1 MLAFVMK
8 VGQDHYVSTILVQL
22 RAKLALDTG
31 HVLLQV
37 ILMPSVYV
45 KMASP
50 VITVSKAVSKAVMV
64 FALEDSLT
72 IAPPILMVLCDMA
85 ATKVEDAA
93 ISVRARI
100 IHLVV
105 SALTSRRKRKSVLVQ
120 MIMTVR

>member
-8 VGQDHYVSTILVQL
+8 AGQDHCVSTTLVQL
-22 RAKLALDTG
+22 WEKLALDMG

-50 VITVSKAVSKAVMV
+50 VITVSKAVMV
-64 FALEDSLT
+64 FALGGSP
-72 IAPPILMVLCDMA
+72 IVAPEILMVLCDMA
-85 ATKVEDAA
+85 ATKVEDAN
-93 ISVRARI
+93 ISVRARS

>member
-8 VGQDHYVSTILVQL
+8 AGQDHCVSTTLVQL
-22 RAKLALDTG
+22 WEKLALDMG

-50 VITVSKAVSKAVMV
+50 VITVSKAVMV
-64 FALEDSLT
+64 FALEDSPT

-85 ATKVEDAA
+85 VTKVEDAA
-93 ISVRARI
+93 ISARARI
-100 IHLVV
+100 IHLIV
-105 SALTSRRKRKSVLVQ
+105 SALTSRRKRKSVLAE

>member
-8 VGQDHYVSTILVQL
+8 AGQDHCVSTTLVQL
-22 RAKLALDTG
+22 WEKLALDKG

-50 VITVSKAVSKAVMV
+50 VITVSKAVMV
-64 FALEDSLT
+64 FALEGSPT
-72 IAPPILMVLCDMA
+72 VAPAILMVLCDMA
-85 ATKVEDAA
+85 ATKVEDVT

-105 SALTSRRKRKSVLVQ
+105 TALISRSKSKNVRVE
-120 MIMTVR
+120 MIMTAR